1 MEILDEDNFKEK
13 TSKGLVVVDFF
24 ANWCGPCRM
33 MSPILQE
40 VQADMGEKVKI
51 YKVNVDFSAELAKE
65 YKIVSIPALFVL
77 KDGKTVHTHIGLWEK
92 EEMEET
98 LNSLL

>member
-1 MEILDEDNFKEK
+1 MEIINSKNFKEK

-77 KDGKTVHTHIGLWEK
+77 KDGKIMHTHIGLWEK